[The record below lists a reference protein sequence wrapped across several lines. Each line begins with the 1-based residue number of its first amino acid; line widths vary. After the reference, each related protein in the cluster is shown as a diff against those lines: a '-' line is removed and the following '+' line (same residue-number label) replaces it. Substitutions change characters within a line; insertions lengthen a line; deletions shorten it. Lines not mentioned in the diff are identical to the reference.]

1 MCHVISGWMCLS
13 KIWAPKV
20 LPIFGKLSSVILAEI
35 SWNIVLKKCICFII
49 RGRMFSVCWIVLTW
63 REVAHRLPGGT
74 ATSPQGQPAATP
86 RQSQGAQQ
94 EANGDTSERPSPP
107 RTVIVKFTSRRT
119 KSRVMALR
127 KELKELNRSPENTDP
142 AIYFQDDLTAPRAKL
157 AYQARVLKRE
167 KCVADTWVI
176 DSKIYVK
183 ICITALNS
191 WSHRVTLRNS
201 RNNDDL
207 SKFKKKYIVFW
218 RLTT

>member
-1 MCHVISGWMCLS
+1 MKYI
-13 KIWAPKV
+13 
-20 LPIFGKLSSVILAEI
+20 
-35 SWNIVLKKCICFII
+35 
-49 RGRMFSVCWIVLTW
+49 
-63 REVAHRLPGGT
+63 
-74 ATSPQGQPAATP
+74 ATSPQGQPVATP

-94 EANGDTSERPSPP
+94 EANGDTLERPSPP

-127 KELKELNRSPENTDP
+127 KELKELNQSPENSDP

-167 KCVADTWVI
+167 NVLQI
-176 DSKIYVK
+176 HGSLIQKIMLK
-183 ICITALNS
+183 ICITALNP

-207 SKFKKKYIVFW
+207 SKFKTKYIVLW
-218 RLTT
+218 RLTTL